1 MKSKENLSGKP
12 ELTEENS
19 GRTPAKFDAGFSG
32 KDFTGHPF
40 LVRSTPVPKLRE
52 VSKE

>member
-19 GRTPAKFDAGFSG
+19 GGNPVKFDAGFSG
-32 KDFTGHPF
+32 KDFTGCLF
-40 LVRSTPVPKLRE
+40 LVRSLDKQRMNRN
-52 VSKE
+52 